1 MGRVMIMD
9 SRSRMI
15 HKNSYTG
22 RDSAVENHQKILLG
36 CLVPILFRR
45 HAVQYLSQ
53 QLMLANTLLINLTDF
68 NMPNM

>member
-15 HKNSYTG
+15 HKNSYRG
-22 RDSAVENHQKILLG
+22 RSSAVENHQKILLG
-36 CLVPILFRR
+36 CLAPIFQR

-53 QLMLANTLLINLTDF
+53 QFITAITAVEQQ
-68 NMPNM
+68 